1 MQLNASQIE
10 LIKKALDEDISDPKG
25 IIPRG
30 DHSSLAAIPKAKE
43 GRAQLLVK
51 ADGVL
56 AGVEVAKTVC
66 TLVDENLL
74 FEPVLEDGALV
85 KKGSVAFRV
94 YGEVKSI
101 LRAERVL
108 LNFMQRMSG
117 IATHTKKFVD
127 AVRHTSCKILDT
139 RKTTPALRFFEKWA
153 VRIGGGHNHR
163 YGLYDMILLKDN
175 HIDFC
180 GGVEQAIDA
189 AVEYLQRHNLNL
201 KIEIEA
207 RTMDDI
213 KAILKKGNVH
223 RIMFD
228 NFSPEEAAEAV
239 SLVNQQYE
247 TEISGGINL
256 ENVVAYAETGVDY
269 ISVGALTHS
278 SPALDLS
285 LKAF

>member
-1 MQLNASQIE
+1 MNTHYRS
-10 LIKKALDEDISDPKG
+10 LIQQALDEDINDPRG
-25 IIPRG
+25 IIPAG
-30 DHSSLAAIPKAKE
+30 DHSSLAAIPTSKE
-43 GRAQLLVK
+43 GKAQLLVK

-56 AGVEVAKTVC
+56 AGVEVAKEVC
-66 TLVDENLL
+66 RMVDENLL
-74 FEPVLEDGALV
+74 FECVLEDGALI
-85 KKGSVAFRV
+85 KKGNVAFRI

-127 AVRHTSCKILDT
+127 AVSHTRCKILDT
-139 RKTTPALRFFEKWA
+139 RKTTPALRYFEKWA
-153 VRIGGGHNHR
+153 VRIGGGYNHR
-163 YGLYDMILLKDN
+163 FGLYDMIMLKDN

-180 GGVEQAIDA
+180 GGIENAIDA
-189 AVEYLQRHNLNL
+189 VDKYLQAHRL
-201 KIEIEA
+201 KLRVEVEA
-207 RTMDDI
+207 RSLEDI
-213 KAILKKGNVH
+213 KIIMSKGNVH

-228 NFSPEEAAEAV
+228 NFTPDEAAEAV
-239 SLVNQQYE
+239 KMVDGKFE

-256 ENVVAYAETGVDY
+256 ENVKAYAETGVNY

-278 SPALDLS
+278 SVALDLS

>member
-1 MQLNASQIE
+1 MIE
-10 LIKKALDEDISDPKG
+10 MYSRLIQQALDEDIIDPHG
-25 IIPRG
+25 IIPPG
-30 DHSSLAAIPKAKE
+30 DHSSLAAIPMAKE

-56 AGVEVAKTVC
+56 AGVEVAKEVC
-66 TLVDENLL
+66 RLVDENLL
-74 FEPVLEDGALV
+74 FENILEDGAIL

-108 LNFMQRMSG
+108 LNYMQRMSG

-127 AVRHTSCKILDT
+127 AVSHTNCKILDT
-139 RKTTPALRFFEKWA
+139 RKTTPVLRYFEKWA
-153 VRIGGGHNHR
+153 VRIGGGYNHR
-163 YGLYDMILLKDN
+163 FGLYDMIMLKDN

-180 GGVEQAIDA
+180 GGIDKAIDA
-189 AVEYLQRHNLNL
+189 VSNYQKENGLNL
-201 KIEIEA
+201 KVEVEA
-207 RTMDDI
+207 RTLDDI
-213 KAILKKGNVH
+213 KAIVAKGNIH

-228 NFSPEEAAEAV
+228 NFLPDEAAEAV
-239 SLVNQQYE
+239 KIVAGKCE
-247 TEISGGINL
+247 TEISGGVTL
-256 ENVVAYAETGVDY
+256 ETIRPYAETGVDF

-278 SPALDLS
+278 SVALDLS